1 MQQTEKRTKG
11 TVIVN
16 QLSAIHRLE
25 QKQGIRN
32 SRKGE
37 EDIQNYIRM
46 KLLLRR
52 FDFDLPEN
60 YEKEVYEY
68 IIKNHISDCML
79 VYLVTKN
86 MFHRQKV
93 VTRLTICLNRQMIE
107 SGQIIIREYWLASGK
122 RRE

>member
-86 MFHRQKV
+86 MFHRQIHMFEQANDRK
-93 VTRLTICLNRQMIE
+93 RADYYQRILA
-107 SGQIIIREYWLASGK
+107 GIRKKEGV
-122 RRE
+122 ENE

>member
-32 SRKGE
+32 SRKEE

-60 YEKEVYEY
+60 
-68 IIKNHISDCML
+68 CML

-93 VTRLTICLNRQMIE
+93 VTRLIHMFEQANDRKRADYYQRILA
-107 SGQIIIREYWLASGK
+107 GIRKKEGV
-122 RRE
+122 ENE

>member
-32 SRKGE
+32 SRKEE

-68 IIKNHISDCML
+68 IIKKCRESVERVETGRFGADM
-79 VYLVTKN
+79 
-86 MFHRQKV
+86 KV
-93 VTRLTICLNRQMIE
+93 SLLNDGPFTIVLDSE
-107 SGQIIIREYWLASGK
+107 KL
-122 RRE
+122 